1 MPDLSSSP
9 AVSATL
15 SRALDTV
22 AAVSTPPGRGGVA
35 LIRISGPDAAGIGR
49 RIFFPA
55 GAAHPDERPRT
66 AVYGR
71 IRRPGGAEPGEY
83 IDTGLAVFFRAPGS
97 FTGEDTLEITCHG
110 GILVTRAVLAA
121 ALAAGARQAERGEFT
136 RRAFASGRI
145 DLTEAEALGLL
156 IDAGTDAQLRL
167 SHSGMNGKLAEA
179 CSSLRDGITSL
190 LADIYVRIDF
200 PEEDLGSMPDAELA
214 ERLSSLTE
222 KTDALRMS
230 YRTGRA
236 VAEGIPAVIC
246 GNTNT
251 GKSTL
256 FNRFTG
262 RDDAIVTDI
271 AGTTR
276 DTLTAKVAAGDVT
289 LLLSDTAGIHGG
301 PADPVEAIG
310 MDRARAGIA
319 GAELI
324 LYMIDG
330 SAPPSDDDL
339 LLAGSLRDGREGE
352 TVALL
357 SKSDLPAH
365 PDAVSLW
372 ETFPHRLRVS
382 PLDGS
387 GFGDLVKT
395 IEELFI
401 DGSIDIAE
409 DAVVASARQRDALD
423 RAADGLRAAR
433 KAMEDGYTADILS
446 VCLEDAAGALSE
458 LDGRGAGAVSAD
470 VTEKIFS
477 SFCVGK

>member
-71 IRRPGGAEPGEY
+71 IRRPGGAAPGEY

-214 ERLSSLTE
+214 ERLLSLTE

-310 MDRARAGIA
+310 MDCFFPAPCREPAGRKR
-319 GAELI
+319 G
-324 LYMIDG
+324 
-330 SAPPSDDDL
+330 
-339 LLAGSLRDGREGE
+339 RDGRTALEVGPAGAPRRG
-352 TVALL
+352 VAVGDF
-357 SKSDLPAH
+357 SAQAPRLPARRLGIRR
-365 PDAVSLW
+365 PCKDDRRAL
-372 ETFPHRLRVS
+372 HRRQHRHRR
-382 PLDGS
+382 GRRRRERQ
-387 GFGDLVKT
+387 T
-395 IEELFI
+395 
-401 DGSIDIAE
+401 
-409 DAVVASARQRDALD
+409 ARRPRQ
-423 RAADGLRAAR
+423 G
-433 KAMEDGYTADILS
+433 G
-446 VCLEDAAGALSE
+446 
-458 LDGRGAGAVSAD
+458 
-470 VTEKIFS
+470 
-477 SFCVGK
+477 